1 MPHSMTGFS
10 TAEETVPPFRL
21 VWEIR
26 SVNHRFLE
34 LSFRIPDELR
44 ALEPECRSLIGEA
57 VSRGKVDCTL
67 KIVAADAGAERGA
80 LVVEA
85 LQAVK
90 ALENE
95 VRAVLSAA
103 QPLTVGEILRWPG
116 VVKGPEQ
123 RVAALGSVAV
133 LRCLRAALEAF
144 GRARR
149 REGERIAE
157 LLEKR
162 AVAITTLVDS
172 VRPLLAGAQGR
183 YRDKLRERLARLDVQ
198 AEPERLEQELALIAQ
213 RVDVSEEVDRL
224 DGHVAEIR
232 ATLARAEPVGRR
244 LDFLIQELNR
254 EANTFASKVQD
265 ETLTRTAV
273 ELKVLIEQM
282 REQVQ
287 NLE

>member
-1 MPHSMTGFS
+1 MTGFA
-10 TAEETVPPFRL
+10 TAGETIPPFRV

-34 LSFRIPDELR
+34 LSFRMPDELR
-44 ALEPECRSLIGEA
+44 SIEPECRGLIGA
-57 VSRGKVDCTL
+57 SVSRGKVDCTL
-67 KIVAADAGAERGA
+67 KIVAADANAERGA
-80 LVVEA
+80 LVTEA
-85 LQAVK
+85 LAALK
-90 ALENE
+90 ALEAE
-95 VRAVLSAA
+95 VHLSFPGAEQLSVA
-103 QPLTVGEILRWPG
+103 EILRWPG
-116 VVKGPEQ
+116 VIKGPEQ
-123 RVAALGSVAV
+123 DVAGLGAAAL
-133 LRCLRAALEAF
+133 LRCLGAAVAAF
-144 GRARR
+144 GRARG

-162 AVAITTLVDS
+162 AAGITALLES
-172 VRPLLAGAQGR
+172 ARPLLDGAQTR
-183 YRDKLRERLARLDVQ
+183 YRDKLRERLERLDVQ

-213 RVDVSEEVDRL
+213 RVDVAEEVDRL
-224 DGHVAEIR
+224 EGHVAEIR
-232 ATLARAEPVGRR
+232 ATLARAEPIGRR

>member
-1 MPHSMTGFS
+1 MPHSMTGFA
-10 TAEETVPPFRL
+10 TAGETIPPFRV

-34 LSFRIPDELR
+34 LSFRMPDELR
-44 ALEPECRSLIGEA
+44 SIEPECRGLIGA
-57 VSRGKVDCTL
+57 SVSRGKVDCTL
-67 KIVAADAGAERGA
+67 KIVAADANAERGA
-80 LVVEA
+80 LVTEA
-85 LQAVK
+85 LAALK
-90 ALENE
+90 ALEAE
-95 VRAVLSAA
+95 VHLSFPGAEQLSVA
-103 QPLTVGEILRWPG
+103 EILRWPG
-116 VVKGPEQ
+116 VIKGPEQ
-123 RVAALGSVAV
+123 DVAGLGAAAL
-133 LRCLRAALEAF
+133 LRCLGAAVAAF
-144 GRARR
+144 GRARG

-162 AVAITTLVDS
+162 AAGITALLES
-172 VRPLLAGAQGR
+172 ARPLLDGAQTR
-183 YRDKLRERLARLDVQ
+183 YRDKLRERLERLDVQ

-213 RVDVSEEVDRL
+213 RVDVAEEVDRL
-224 DGHVAEIR
+224 EGHVGEIR
-232 ATLARAEPVGRR
+232 ATLARAEPIGRR

>member
-1 MPHSMTGFS
+1 MTGFS
-10 TAEETVPPFRL
+10 TAEETIPPFRV

-34 LSFRIPDELR
+34 LSFRMPDDLR
-44 ALEPECRSLIGEA
+44 SIEPECRSLIGGA
-57 VSRGKVDCTL
+57 VNRGKVDCTL
-67 KIVAADAGAERGA
+67 KVVAADGSAERGA
-80 LVVEA
+80 LATDA
-85 LQAVK
+85 LAAVK
-90 ALENE
+90 ALEGE
-95 VRAVLSAA
+95 VLAVFPGAARLSVA
-103 QPLTVGEILRWPG
+103 EILRWPG
-116 VVKGPEQ
+116 VVRGPEQ
-123 RVAALGSVAV
+123 GVAALGAPAL
-133 LRCLRAALEAF
+133 LRCLGVALEAF

-149 REGERIAE
+149 REGERIGE

-162 AVAITTLVDS
+162 AAGITALLDS
-172 VRPLLAGAQGR
+172 ARPLLDGAQSR
-183 YRDKLRERLARLDVQ
+183 YRDKLRERLDRLDVQ

-213 RVDVSEEVDRL
+213 RVDVAEEVDRL
-224 DGHVAEIR
+224 VGHVAELR
-232 ATLARAEPVGRR
+232 ATLARPEPIGRR

>member
-1 MPHSMTGFS
+1 MAHSMTGFS
-10 TAEETVPPFRL
+10 TAEETIPPFRV

-34 LSFRIPDELR
+34 LGFRMPDELR
-44 ALEPECRSLIGEA
+44 AIEPECRSL
-57 VSRGKVDCTL
+57 VSGSVNRGKVDCTL
-67 KIVAADAGAERGA
+67 KIVAADANAERGA
-80 LVVEA
+80 LVADALAALKAVE
-85 LQAVK
+85 V
-90 ALENE
+90 E
-95 VRAVLSAA
+95 VHLTFPDAEQLSVA
-103 QPLTVGEILRWPG
+103 EILRWPG
-116 VVKGPEQ
+116 VIRGPEQ
-123 RVAALGSVAV
+123 GVAGLGAAAL
-133 LRCLRAALEAF
+133 LRSLGAAIAAF
-144 GRARR
+144 GRARQ

-162 AVAITTLVDS
+162 AAGITALLDS
-172 VRPLLAGAQGR
+172 AKPLLDGAQSR

-213 RVDVSEEVDRL
+213 RIDVAEEVDRL
-224 DGHVAEIR
+224 EGHVAEIR
-232 ATLARAEPVGRR
+232 ATLARAEPIGRR

-265 ETLTRTAV
+265 EALTRTAV

>member
-1 MPHSMTGFS
+1 MTGFS
-10 TAEETVPPFRL
+10 TAEETIPPFRV

-34 LSFRIPDELR
+34 LSFRMPDELR
-44 ALEPECRSLIGEA
+44 SIEPECRTLIGA
-57 VSRGKVDCTL
+57 SVSRGKVDCTL
-67 KIVAADAGAERGA
+67 KIAAAEGPGQRGTLVA
-80 LVVEA
+80 EA
-85 LQAVK
+85 LAAIK
-90 ALENE
+90 ALEAE
-95 VRAVLSAA
+95 VHSAFPSAEGLS
-103 QPLTVGEILRWPG
+103 VGEVLRWPG
-116 VVKGPEQ
+116 VVRGAEQ
-123 RVAALGSVAV
+123 DLAALGGATL
-133 LRCLRAALEAF
+133 LRCLGTALAAF
-144 GRARR
+144 GSARR
-149 REGERIAE
+149 REGERIAD

-162 AVAITTLVDS
+162 AAGITALIDAA
-172 VRPLLAGAQGR
+172 RPLLDGAQTR
-183 YRDKLRERLARLDVQ
+183 YRDKLRERLERLDVQ

-213 RVDVSEEVDRL
+213 RIDVAEEVDRL

-232 ATLARAEPVGRR
+232 ATLARSEPIGRR

>member
-1 MPHSMTGFS
+1 MTGFS
-10 TAEETVPPFRL
+10 TAEETIPPFRV

-34 LSFRIPDELR
+34 LSFRMPDELR
-44 ALEPECRSLIGEA
+44 AIEPECRSLIGA
-57 VSRGKVDCTL
+57 SVSRGKVDCTL
-67 KIVAADAGAERGA
+67 KVVAADGNAARGA
-80 LVVEA
+80 LVTGTLA
-85 LQAVK
+85 AVK
-90 ALENE
+90 ALEAE
-95 VRAVLSAA
+95 VVAA
-103 QPLTVGEILRWPG
+103 FPGAQRLTVAEILRWPG
-116 VVKGPEQ
+116 VMRGPEQ
-123 RVAALGSVAV
+123 DVAGLGAAAL
-133 LRCLRAALEAF
+133 LRCLGAALAAF

-149 REGERIAE
+149 REGERTAE

-162 AVAITTLVDS
+162 AAGITALLES
-172 VRPLLAGAQGR
+172 ARPLLDGAQNR
-183 YRDKLRERLARLDVQ
+183 YRDKLRERLDR
-198 AEPERLEQELALIAQ
+198 LALIAQ
-213 RVDVSEEVDRL
+213 RIDVAEEVDRL

-232 ATLARAEPVGRR
+232 ATLARTEPIGRR

>member
-10 TAEETVPPFRL
+10 TAEEAIPPFRV

-34 LSFRIPDELR
+34 LAFRMPDELR
-44 ALEPECRSLIGEA
+44 SIEPECRGLIGA
-57 VSRGKVDCTL
+57 SVTRGKVDCTL
-67 KIVAADAGAERGA
+67 KIVAADANAERGA
-80 LVVEA
+80 LRTDA
-85 LQAVK
+85 LTALK
-90 ALENE
+90 ALEVE
-95 VRAVLSAA
+95 VLIAFPDAPR
-103 QPLTVGEILRWPG
+103 LTVGEILRWPG
-116 VVKGPEQ
+116 VMRGPEQ
-123 RVAALGSVAV
+123 NVAGLGAAAL
-133 LRCLRAALEAF
+133 LRCLGAALAAF
-144 GRARR
+144 GRARQ

-162 AVAITTLVDS
+162 AAGITALLES
-172 VRPLLAGAQGR
+172 AKPLLDGAQSR
-183 YRDKLRERLARLDVQ
+183 YRDKLRERLDRLDVQ

-213 RVDVSEEVDRL
+213 RIDVAEEVDRL
-224 DGHVAEIR
+224 EGHVAEIR
-232 ATLARAEPVGRR
+232 ATLARAEPIGRR

>member
-1 MPHSMTGFS
+1 MTGFS
-10 TAEETVPPFRL
+10 TAEEAIPPFRV

-34 LSFRIPDELR
+34 LGFRMPDELR
-44 ALEPECRSLIGEA
+44 SIEPECRGLIGA
-57 VSRGKVDCTL
+57 SVTRGKVDCTL
-67 KIVAADAGAERGA
+67 KIVAADANAERGA
-80 LVVEA
+80 LGTDA
-85 LQAVK
+85 LTALK
-90 ALENE
+90 ALEVE
-95 VRAVLSAA
+95 VLTAFPDAPR
-103 QPLTVGEILRWPG
+103 LTVGEILRWPG
-116 VVKGPEQ
+116 VLRGPEQ
-123 RVAALGSVAV
+123 NVAGLGAAAL
-133 LRCLRAALEAF
+133 LRCLGAALAAF
-144 GRARR
+144 GRARQ

-162 AVAITTLVDS
+162 AAGITALLES
-172 VRPLLAGAQGR
+172 AKPLLDGAQNR
-183 YRDKLRERLARLDVQ
+183 YRDKLRERLDRLDVQ

-213 RVDVSEEVDRL
+213 RIDVAEEVDRL
-224 DGHVAEIR
+224 EGHVAEIR
-232 ATLARAEPVGRR
+232 ATLARAEPIGRR

>member
-10 TAEETVPPFRL
+10 TAEETIPPFRV

-34 LSFRIPDELR
+34 LAFRMPDELR
-44 ALEPECRSLIGEA
+44 SIEPECRGLIGA
-57 VSRGKVDCTL
+57 SVTRGKVDCTL
-67 KIVAADAGAERGA
+67 KVAAADGKAGHGA
-80 LVVEA
+80 LVTEA
-85 LQAVK
+85 LAALK
-90 ALENE
+90 ALEAE
-95 VRAVLSAA
+95 VHLTFPGAEQLS
-103 QPLTVGEILRWPG
+103 VGEILRWPG
-116 VVKGPEQ
+116 VVRGPDPD
-123 RVAALGSVAV
+123 VAGVGATAL
-133 LRCLRAALEAF
+133 LRCLGTALAAF
-144 GRARR
+144 SRARQ
-149 REGERIAE
+149 REGERIAD
-157 LLEKR
+157 LLAKR
-162 AVAITTLVDS
+162 ATGITALLDS
-172 VRPLLAGAQGR
+172 AKPLLDGAQTR
-183 YRDKLRERLARLDVQ
+183 YRDKLRERLDRLDVQ

-213 RVDVSEEVDRL
+213 RIDVAEEVDRL
-224 DGHVAEIR
+224 EGHVAEIR
-232 ATLARAEPVGRR
+232 ATLARAEPIGRR